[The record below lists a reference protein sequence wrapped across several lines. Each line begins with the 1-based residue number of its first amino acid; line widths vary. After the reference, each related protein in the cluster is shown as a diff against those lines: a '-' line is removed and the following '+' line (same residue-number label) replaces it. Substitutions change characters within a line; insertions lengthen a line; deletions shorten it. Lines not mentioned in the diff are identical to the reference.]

1 LRRDPEELMSG
12 AGQGRLGPA
21 LAFAAILSALGGCSG
36 TGSTAPSFEPLFKP
50 GGGAAAR
57 MRPKNSSVTGTI
69 SFIRRGDKVS
79 VTALVQELT
88 PGRHRIFIHEA
99 GNCSSPNL
107 ASAGKVWGAAD
118 APPGK
123 RRGDL
128 PEIVAGGEGN
138 ASLTVSIS
146 GVTVGGGGPTDVIGR
161 SVVVHDGL
169 NPDPQP
175 EFGVVNDWLAC
186 GVIEPK

>member
-1 LRRDPEELMSG
+1 MSRSSRDRIRS
-12 AGQGRLGPA
+12 A
-21 LAFAAILSALGGCSG
+21 LALAALLALAGCSG
-36 TGSTAPSFEPLFKP
+36 GGGGVGSNIPPLDFDFIPQK
-50 GGGAAAR
+50 GIGAAAR
-57 MRPKNSSVTGTI
+57 LTPKNSSVTGTI

-79 VTALVQELT
+79 VAALVQELS
-88 PGRHRIFIHEA
+88 PGRHRIFIHET
-99 GNCSSPNL
+99 GNCSSPNA

-128 PEIVAGGEGN
+128 PEIFASGEGN
-138 ASLTVSIS
+138 VSLIVTVSGI
-146 GVTVGGGGPTDVIGR
+146 TVGDGGPNDVIGH

-175 EFGVVNDWLAC
+175 EYGGVANDWLAC

>member
-1 LRRDPEELMSG
+1 MSLE
-12 AGQGRLGPA
+12 GQGRVRLA
-21 LAFAAILSALGGCSG
+21 LAIVAGFLALAGCSN
-36 TGSTAPSFEPLFKP
+36 TGSPYPNLDFTPNTPKT
-50 GGGAAAR
+50 GAGASAR
-57 MRPKNSSVTGTI
+57 MTPKNSSVTGTI
-69 SFIRRGDKVS
+69 SFSRRGDKVS
-79 VTALVQELT
+79 VLALVQELK
-88 PGRHRIFIHEA
+88 PGRHRIFIHEV
-99 GNCSSPNL
+99 GNCSSPNA

-128 PEIVAGGEGN
+128 PDIFASGEGN
-138 ASLTVSIS
+138 VNLVVSVS
-146 GVTVGGGGPTDVIGR
+146 GITVGDGGPTDVVGH

-175 EFGVVNDWLAC
+175 EFGVINDWLAC